1 MKTIASL
8 AVLAASAA
16 AQWNRGFGGYGGYQG
31 YRQPSYGGAYGYGR
45 SPYGYGQQR
54 YAAPAPVVPVA
65 PVIKE
70 VTVEFK
76 ADESIQYLTASRCE
90 LIQNAAIGSLEMPV
104 MGVVEFNQEPEKPVE
119 IRAMIHNLSDS
130 ADYEL
135 RICDYGNINGAC
147 EHVGGIF
154 NPLETKKASYGAGF
168 SVKSLDG
175 RGTIPSISSNVDGIC
190 HISGIEL
197 EQNLAGPDSMIG
209 RSLSLFEKDDTVP
222 IACCVIGSSNPWTLL
237 PEKSDD

>member
-16 AQWNRGFGGYGGYQG
+16 AWNRGYGGYGGYGG
-31 YRQPSYGGAYGYGR
+31 YRQPTYGGGYGGGV
-45 SPYGYGQQR
+45 YGWGQQR
-54 YAAPAPVVPVA
+54 YPAPAPV
-65 PVIKE
+65 IQE

-76 ADESIQYLTASRCE
+76 ADESLQYLTASRCE
-90 LIQNAAIGSLEMPV
+90 LIQNGAIGELEMPV

-119 IRAMIHNLSDS
+119 IRAMIHNLSDT

-168 SVKSLDG
+168 SVKDLDG
-175 RGTIPSISSNVDGIC
+175 RGTIPTLSSNVDGIC
-190 HISGIEL
+190 HVSGIEL

>member
-16 AQWNRGFGGYGGYQG
+16 AQWNRGYGGYGGYGG
-31 YRQPSYGGAYGYGR
+31 YRQPTYGGYGG
-45 SPYGYGQQR
+45 YGYGQQR
-54 YAAPAPVVPVA
+54 YAAPAPVA

-70 VTVEFK
+70 VTVEYK

-90 LIQNAAIGSLEMPV
+90 LIQNAAVGSLEMPV
-104 MGVVEFNQEPEKPVE
+104 MGVVE

-168 SVKSLDG
+168 TVKDLAG
-175 RGTIPSISSNVDGIC
+175 RGAIPTISSNVEGIC

-197 EQNLAGPDSMIG
+197 EQNLAGDDSMIG

-222 IACCVIGSSNPWTLL
+222 IACCVIGSSNPWNLL

>member
-1 MKTIASL
+1 
-8 AVLAASAA
+8 
-16 AQWNRGFGGYGGYQG
+16 
-31 YRQPSYGGAYGYGR
+31 
-45 SPYGYGQQR
+45 
-54 YAAPAPVVPVA
+54 
-65 PVIKE
+65 
-70 VTVEFK
+70 
-76 ADESIQYLTASRCE
+76 
-90 LIQNAAIGSLEMPV
+90 MPV

-154 NPLETKKASYGAGF
+154 NPLETKRASLATTPYTT
-168 SVKSLDG
+168 VKDLNG
-175 RGTIPSISSNVDGIC
+175 RGAIPSISSNVDGIC

-197 EQNLAGPDSMIG
+197 EQNLAGADSMIG